1 MKGHFTQWVKRW
13 LHGGSLAVGSLAVG
27 SLAVALNS
35 ITVYSLLFVL
45 CLLIAF
51 NAIVKLKEFR
61 VSISVWS

>member
-13 LHGGSLAVGSLAVG
+13 LHGGSLAVG

>member
-13 LHGGSLAVGSLAVG
+13 LHGG